1 MRYKI
6 IDIRE
11 DDEGYLWF
19 LAEDYHNGED
29 WWLHLSDE
37 YAFDYKQNHI
47 PVRDD
52 VATKRYELREMRSE
66 E

>member
-19 LAEDYHNGED
+19 LAENYHNGED

-37 YAFDYKQNHI
+37 YAFDYKQNDI
-47 PVRDD
+47 RD
-52 VATKRYELREMRSE
+52 VAIKRYELREMSE
-66 E
+66 G

>member
-19 LAEDYHNGED
+19 LAENYHNGED

-37 YAFDYKQNHI
+37 YSFDYVQN
-47 PVRDD
+47 D
-52 VATKRYELREMRSE
+52 VAAVAVKRFELREMSE

>member
-19 LAEDYHNGED
+19 LAENYHNGED

-37 YAFDYKQNHI
+37 YAFDYKQNDI
-47 PVRDD
+47 RD
-52 VATKRYELREMRSE
+52 VAIKRYELREMRSE

>member
-37 YAFDYKQNHI
+37 YSFDYKQNDI
-47 PVRDD
+47 RD
-52 VATKRYELREMRSE
+52 VAVKTYELREIE
-66 E
+66 K